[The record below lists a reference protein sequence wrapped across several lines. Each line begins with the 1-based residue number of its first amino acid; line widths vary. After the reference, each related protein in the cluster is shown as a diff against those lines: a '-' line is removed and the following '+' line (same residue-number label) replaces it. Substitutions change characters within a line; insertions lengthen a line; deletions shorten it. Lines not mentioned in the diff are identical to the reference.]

1 MRYFETILDLE
12 TGEQT
17 IRQYT
22 QAEIDDAEKT
32 KASRVAEQATRDAE
46 QKIKADAKSA
56 VLAKLGL
63 TADEVTALFG

>member
-1 MRYFETILDLE
+1 MSYFETILDLE

-22 QAEIDDAEKT
+22 QAEINEAEKT
-32 KASRVAEQATRDAE
+32 KATRAAEQASIDAE
-46 QKIKADAKSA
+46 EKSKADAKAA

-63 TADEVTALFG
+63 TADEVAALLS